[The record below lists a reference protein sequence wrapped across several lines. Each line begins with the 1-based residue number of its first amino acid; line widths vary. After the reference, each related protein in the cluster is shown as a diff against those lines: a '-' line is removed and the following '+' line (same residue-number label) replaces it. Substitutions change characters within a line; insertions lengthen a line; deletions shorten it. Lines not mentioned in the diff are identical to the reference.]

1 MLYRSNLDNQN
12 NPITN
17 IATKFIPTEDSNIA
31 YEKMI
36 EHIKKTEKKDY
47 HQNLADSNRNFNQF

>member
-1 MLYRSNLDNQN
+1 MLYRSNLDNQSKTT
-12 NPITN
+12 PITN

-36 EHIKKTEKKDY
+36 EHIKTEKDY
-47 HQNLADSNRNFNQF
+47 YQNLADSNQF